1 MDRQPS
7 RVDFAA
13 IGHQDNWDQ
22 VVQFINAV
30 RDPTLSTLGIE
41 QIQEIFAW
49 IPPRV
54 IFRVI
59 ARSIQANTVAQGV
72 YIETFI
78 PPEQLAS
85 PQLSGMLRKV
95 KQAAACAE
103 RIGARVASLGGFT
116 SIVLEGNT
124 NLLASEGITAFT
136 TGNTLTSVLIAK
148 GVEKA
153 CAIHGLDLQHCQ
165 LLIIGSTGDIGSAC
179 TRYFTGKV
187 QTLLLN
193 ARKVKGLTEQGQAIV
208 NEGQACEYSTD
219 LSQLL
224 PRADVVISV
233 ASTAAPLFN
242 MDQCMPHT
250 LICDAGYPKNI
261 LAEHQL
267 QWERIWHGGMGQVQG
282 GFHFEPKEASSF
294 YQFPLP
300 NIGHGCV
307 LESMLLA
314 WENLYE
320 SFSSGR
326 GLITPQ
332 RIELMWSIAQK
343 HGIQVSPFFNHHGL
357 WSSQKIASD
366 AGAR

>member
-1 MDRQPS
+1 MDCQSS

-13 IGHQDNWDQ
+13 IGHQDNWNQ

-30 RDPTLSTLGIE
+30 RDPTFSKLGIE
-41 QIQEIFAW
+41 QIQQIFEW

-59 ARSIQANTVAQGV
+59 AQSIQAGISAQGV

-78 PPEQLAS
+78 PPEQLGS
-85 PQLSGMLRKV
+85 HQMSGMLRKV

-116 SIVLEGNT
+116 SIVLEGDT
-124 NLLASEGITAFT
+124 NLLKSEGVTAFT

-153 CAIHGLDLQHCQ
+153 CAIHGLDLRECK

-187 QTLLLN
+187 RTILLN
-193 ARKVKGLTEQGQAIV
+193 ARKAKGLAEQGQV
-208 NEGQACEYSTD
+208 VVDEKQYCEYSTD

-224 PRADVVISV
+224 PHADVVISV
-233 ASTAAPLFN
+233 ASTAFPLFN
-242 MDQCMPHT
+242 VEECMLHT

-261 LAEHQL
+261 LVESPHQQRRL
-267 QWERIWHGGMGQVQG
+267 WHGGMGEVLG
-282 GFHFEPKEASSF
+282 GFHFEPKEASNF
-294 YQFPLP
+294 YEFPLP

-314 WENLYE
+314 WEKLFE
-320 SFSSGR
+320 PFSSGR
-326 GLITPQ
+326 GQITPL
-332 RIELMWSIAQK
+332 RMETMWSIAQK
-343 HGIQVSPFFNHHGL
+343 HGIQVAPFFNHHGL
-357 WSSQKIASD
+357 WSAQNIASNAA
-366 AGAR
+366 AG